1 MRLPDRV
8 VTALIGI
15 VVPAT
20 VMVVYE
26 IVAKAGLV
34 NAVFLPAPSAI
45 LAAFLEIVRS
55 GALLPPLLHTLALL
69 LLGYGIGCLLAVLL
83 GTLMGYSRAVFN
95 LFEPLVELLRPIPK
109 PALLPP
115 LVLFLGLGPKSEVT
129 LVALGCFFPVLINTL
144 QGVRSIDPTLIDAA
158 RTFGHSTNAIWR
170 QILLPASAPS
180 ISAGMR
186 ISLGL
191 GLILV
196 VISEMLSGTGGLGD
210 AILSA
215 QRSFLIK
222 ESYAWLL
229 VLAIMGLILA
239 TIFNAAE
246 RKIVFWNSVQAQ

>member
-1 MRLPDRV
+1 MRLPNRV
-8 VTALIGI
+8 VTSLIGLAL
-15 VVPAT
+15 PAT
-20 VMVVYE
+20 VLVVYE
-26 IVAKAGLV
+26 VVARAELV

-45 LAAFLEIVRS
+45 LAAFSEIVRS
-55 GALLPPLLHTLALL
+55 GALLSPLLHTLALL
-69 LLGYGIGCLLAVLL
+69 FVGYAIGCVLAILL
-83 GTLMGYSRAVFN
+83 GTLMGYSRGVFN

-115 LVLFLGLGPKSEVT
+115 LILFLGLGPKTEVT
-129 LVALGCFFPVLINTL
+129 LVALGCFFPVLINAL
-144 QGVRSIDPTLIDAA
+144 QGVRSIDPTLIDTA
-158 RTFGHSTNAIWR
+158 RTFGHSTRAIWCR
-170 QILLPASAPS
+170 ILLPASAPY
-180 ISAGMR
+180 IAAGMR

-215 QRSFLIK
+215 QRSFLVK

-239 TIFNAAE
+239 TAFNAAE
-246 RKIVFWNSVQAQ
+246 RKIVFWSSVQAQ